1 MEAPLDGKG
10 RLGLFYIAMNRW
22 LISGFIAGWNI
33 LEDIEAEFVSNCDE
47 AKDSC
52 SFCRNLEQ
60 LRDMVDTYRR
70 DDWRSVFPNNPV
82 G

>member
-1 MEAPLDGKG
+1 MEAPLDGEG

-22 LISGFIAGWNI
+22 PPRGFIAGWNI
-33 LEDIEAEFVSNCDE
+33 LLDIKVEIVSNCDE
-47 AKDSC
+47 AKDAC

-60 LRDMVDTYRR
+60 LRNMVDTYRR
-70 DDWRSVFPNNPV
+70 DDRCPVFPNNPV